1 MTNKYKCESQEILS
15 YSYDDFKDFCKE
27 CQEKLF
33 QKYRYNNRDDKFWL
47 EQIEQLRFN
56 HFKLI
61 EFVKEIAQLENLPKG
76 ITCQHILNRSKD
88 LLREIGEL

>member
-47 EQIEQLRFN
+47 EQIEQLRFD
-56 HFKLI
+56 FYKLL
-61 EFVKEIAQLENLPKG
+61 EFVKEIANDDSFINLDDKA
-76 ITCQHILNRSKD
+76 KD